1 MKLSTL
7 AFTISALLVSQ
18 SSFAIGDIAMPLQQQ
33 WDIAKYQTDKK
44 SREKAFETLAKQ
56 AKEIALKHP
65 NNAEVLVWEAIILS
79 TYAGEKGGFSGLSL
93 VKDAKALLD
102 RAEKINPETLDGSIY
117 TSLGSLYYQ
126 VPGWPLGFGDD
137 ELARTYL
144 NKALSLNPDDID
156 ANYFYG
162 DFLLEEGEYQNAL
175 KAFEKA
181 LSAPPR
187 PNRAIADE
195 GRKAEIRAAQA
206 KAESQLH

>member
-7 AFTISALLVSQ
+7 VFTISALLVSQ
-18 SSFAIGDIAMPLQQQ
+18 SSFAIGDVAMPLQQQ

-44 SREKAFETLAKQ
+44 SREKAFETLAKK
-56 AKEIALKHP
+56 AKEIELKHP

-79 TYAGEKGGFSGLSL
+79 TYAGEKGGFGALRL

-137 ELARTYL
+137 EQARIYL
-144 NKALSLNPDDID
+144 SKALSLNPDDID

-181 LSAPPR
+181 LAAPPR

-195 GRKAEIRAAQA
+195 GRKVEIRAAQA
-206 KAESQLH
+206 KAESQLR

>member
-33 WDIAKYQTDKK
+33 WDIARYQTDKK
-44 SREKAFETLAKQ
+44 DREKAFEILAQQ
-56 AKEIALKHP
+56 AKEVELKHP
-65 NNAEVLVWEAIILS
+65 NNAEVLVWKAIILS
-79 TYAGEKGGFSGLSL
+79 TYAGEKGGFGALRL

-102 RAEKINPETLDGSIY
+102 RAEKINPETLDGAIY

-137 ELARTYL
+137 EQANAYLTRALA
-144 NKALSLNPDDID
+144 LNPDDID

-162 DFLLEEGEYQNAL
+162 DFLLEEGDYQNAL

-187 PNRAIADE
+187 PNRSIADE
-195 GRKAEIRAAQA
+195 GRKAEIKAAQA
-206 KAESQLH
+206 KAESRL